1 MANFTGTDSGE
12 IITPSFVSSTV
23 TATGGNLPSSA
34 QDFIDGGAGNDTI
47 DGGRGDDILIG
58 GDGDDLLTGGTGNDT
73 ITGGRGSDVAVLG
86 SGNDRFIWN
95 QGDGSDVVEGQ
106 SGFDT
111 LEFNGAGGGENISI
125 SANGSRTTLFRDL
138 GTITM
143 DSRSVERIEVTPL
156 DGADTIT
163 VDNLTGTGVKE
174 VAIDLALPGGV
185 GDGDSDSVTVNG
197 TTGSNRISVTTFDGM
212 VTVDGLSAEVTID
225 HAESGDRL
233 SINGGAG
240 NDTIDASALPAGTMV
255 LTLDGGAGNDKIIG
269 GGGDDALIGGDGNDT
284 VTGGVGK
291 DVASLGVG
299 DDRFIWNQGDGSDI
313 VEGQDG
319 FDTLE
324 FNGFGAGES
333 IGISANGVRATL
345 VRDLGAIT
353 MDVNSVERI
362 EVAPL
367 GGADTITV
375 NDLTG
380 TGVTQVAID
389 LAAAGKSRGDG
400 QADQVLVNATAG
412 NDVITIDR
420 KGSTVTVGGLAETVT
435 IAHAESALDRLTV
448 SAGAGNDVIDASH
461 LPNDLIGL
469 ALNGDAGN
477 DNILGSRGDD
487 TVIGGVGADVAAL
500 GAGDDAFIWN
510 QGDGSDTVDGEHGFD
525 TLVFNGFG
533 ANEITSISANDG
545 QATLVRDLGA
555 ITMQLDGVER
565 IELSPLGGAD
575 KTTVND
581 LTGTGVKEVAIDLAA
596 PGTTV
601 GDGQPDAVNINGT
614 GGDDDVTVTESNSLL
629 TVSGLPAEVTV
640 AHGETADVLSIDG
653 GAGNDTIDA
662 SAGPAGTMAVILKGG
677 DGDDVLLGGGGN
689 DQFAFTFGESGDD
702 VILNFQVHGASA
714 QGDVVILAG
723 FSDNTF
729 DEAVAD
735 GHIVQSGADVLIS
748 DGTNLIATLQDIS
761 LGALQGSDFLFM

>member
-1 MANFTGTDSGE
+1 MANFTGTESGE

-23 TATGGNLPSSA
+23 TATGGNLPSNA

-47 DGGRGDDILIG
+47 DGGRGDDVLIG
-58 GDGDDLLTGGTGNDT
+58 GDGDDLLAGGAGNDT
-73 ITGGRGSDVAVLG
+73 ITGGRGSDVAVMG

-95 QGDGSDVVEGQ
+95 QGDGSDIVDGQ

-125 SANGSRTTLFRDL
+125 SANGNQATLFRDL

-143 DSRSVERIEVTPL
+143 NSKSVERIEVASL

-163 VDNLTGTGVKE
+163 VDNLFGTGVKQ
-174 VAIDLALPGGV
+174 VAVDLALPGGV
-185 GDGDSDSVTVNG
+185 GDGDTDSVTVNG
-197 TTGSNRISVTTFDGM
+197 TTGINHINITASGTM
-212 VTVDGLSAEVTID
+212 VTVGGLPAEVTID

-233 SINGGAG
+233 SINGGG
-240 NDTIDASALPAGTMV
+240 GSDTIDASALPAGTMV
-255 LTLDGGAGNDKIIG
+255 LTLDGGVGNDKIIG
-269 GGGDDALIGGDGNDT
+269 GGGDDMLIGGDGSDT

-291 DVASLGVG
+291 DVASLGAG

-313 VEGQDG
+313 VEGEAG

-333 IGISANGVRATL
+333 ISISANGDRATL
-345 VRDLGAIT
+345 LRDLGGIT
-353 MDVNSVERI
+353 MDVKSVERI

-367 GGADTITV
+367 GGADNITV

-389 LAAAGKSRGDG
+389 LAAAGTAHGDG
-400 QADQVLVNATAG
+400 QSDRVLVNATAG

-420 KGSTVTVGGLAETVT
+420 KGSTVTVSGLAETVT

-448 SAGAGNDVIDASH
+448 SAGAGNDVIDASQ
-461 LPNDLIGL
+461 LPDGRIGL

-477 DNILGSRGDD
+477 DNILGSRGND
-487 TVIGGVGADVAAL
+487 TVIGGVGADTATL

-510 QGDGSDTVDGEHGFD
+510 QGDGSDTVDGQGGFD
-525 TLVFNGFG
+525 TLVFNGATG
-533 ANEITSISANDG
+533 GEATDISANG
-545 QATLVRDLGA
+545 TQATLVRDLGT
-555 ITMQLDGVER
+555 ITMHLDSVER

-575 KTTVND
+575 TTTVND

-596 PGTTV
+596 AGTTV
-601 GDGQPDAVNINGT
+601 GDGQPDTVNLKGT
-614 GGDDDVTVTESNSLL
+614 AGNDDISITASDALL
-629 TVSGLPAEVTV
+629 TVTGLPAEVTI
-640 AHGETADVLSIDG
+640 AHAEIADVLSING

-662 SAGPAGTMAVILKGG
+662 SASPAGTMGFRLSGG
-677 DGDDVLLGGGGN
+677 DGNDELLGGAGN
-689 DQFAFTFGESGDD
+689 DVFAFTFGESGDD
-702 VILNFQVHGASA
+702 LIQNFQVHGGNA
-714 QGDVVILAG
+714 QGDVISLSG
-723 FSDNTF
+723 FSDQTF
-729 DEAVAD
+729 AQAVAD
-735 GHIVQSGADVLIS
+735 GHIAQAGADVVIS
-748 DGTNLIATLQDIS
+748 DGANIIATLQDIS
-761 LGALQGSDFLFM
+761 IFSLTAQDFLIV